1 MKKVISLLLVTAMML
16 SSFAFSFSV
25 VAETATTIGDIC
37 KDANGNSLTPH
48 LVNNKQWTVNANG
61 ELYPAN
67 DWDPVFLLFD
77 EELNANR
84 IETRLHAPL
93 AVGNNPAP
101 TSDSGWTYVQ
111 TGVVFALEDYDND
124 YSFRTDSN
132 DVTFYWLRVG
142 AWNNLTLFKIGRDAE
157 GTTSPLARQIG
168 SAIEL
173 DDVNALNI
181 SDIETKGVNIAV
193 EWDHQGNIKVYIND
207 FAPFVFKDESKPL
220 SGKGY
225 GFCTNARYATTGANP
240 NAPYSCRWFTS
251 FTAGLPTFDNC
262 KDGNENQLDTYYV
275 NSANAWTYESG
286 KLDIS
291 TSATEALLLFD
302 KPLNQNIIE
311 VDFYTPT
318 NGKSDGIKEGIVFA
332 YDEATNSYY
341 WLYVSNDQRLRLAKI
356 VNGAQEG
363 GLLLN
368 ESVENILKDSEA
380 NNITVT
386 WNETTGAIDISFNGQ
401 NYPATDTSALTG
413 DLYGLLV
420 KNTSGSDS
428 GSYFA
433 SFKAG
438 TETTIIATP
447 GLPEKVG
454 HSAGTTFNASI
465 TADVWNESD
474 NYKAIEMVITIPEKV
489 TVTNVTAGNRLNGG
503 QLSWKQDGTTLR
515 ISYLSTTYDN
525 ITITPNSELKAELF
539 NIEFCVEDDLT
550 VGETFDVTLVEAELA
565 LKSDTSAPDYNV
577 NILPTEET
585 DRTASAEIVEGTTFT
600 VKDLYTGAG
609 FDVIPADK
617 KAILV
622 TVTNPENTNEL
633 TYNDGTTTIIFKYN
647 AEISAK
653 LSTDGS
659 IIAYVALVDVNT
671 TIEATGK
678 NFTFGDTASNLIFG
692 DVNNDGILNAS
703 DALAVINMWL
713 RADTEITD
721 DKILAA
727 NVNGD
732 GNIDTYDALGI
743 VENFVKDFD
752 YVIIT
757 KVVATN
763 N

>member
-16 SSFAFSFSV
+16 SSFAFSFNV
-25 VAETATTIGDIC
+25 VAETTGLTFANCT
-37 KDANGNSLTPH
+37 DANGNLLNAHAVNRTWTYSSTDSTLRANSAFAASLAFD
-48 LVNNKQWTVNANG
+48 NKLNKNRVETEIYLNDDGSTDAYERNGIMFALTDHDGDWKFSLGSTDNSLYMLCINGDNTIGLWEFGKYAVPNYCPNPSNPDVFQSGYEQLDINPDDTEKFSLDLNLNPANG
-61 ELYPAN
+61 
-67 DWDPVFLLFD
+67 VK
-77 EELNANR
+77 
-84 IETRLHAPL
+84 L
-93 AVGNNPAP
+93 AA
-101 TSDSGWTYVQ
+101 
-111 TGVVFALEDYDND
+111 
-124 YSFRTDSN
+124 
-132 DVTFYWLRVG
+132 
-142 AWNNLTLFKIGRDAE
+142 
-157 GTTSPLARQIG
+157 
-168 SAIEL
+168 
-173 DDVNALNI
+173 
-181 SDIETKGVNIAV
+181 
-193 EWDHQGNIKVYIND
+193 EWDNEGNIKGYVNGKLTFEY
-207 FAPFVFKDESKPL
+207 KDTTPL
-220 SGKGY
+220 TGDLY
-225 GFCTNARYATTGANP
+225 GIFFNRNWVNGDIASEQTNGTYVK
-240 NAPYSCRWFTS
+240 Y

-275 NSANAWTYESG
+275 NSLNAWTYENG

-291 TSATEALLLFD
+291 SSAKEALLLFD
-302 KPLNQNIIE
+302 NPLNQNIIE

-318 NGKSDGIKEGIVFA
+318 NGKPDGVKEGITFA

-341 WLYVSNDQRLRLAKI
+341 WLYVSSDQSLRLAKI
-356 VNGAQEG
+356 VNGAQDG

-368 ESVENILKDSEA
+368 QSVDSILKDSEA

-420 KNTSGSDS
+420 KNTYGVDS
-428 GSYFA
+428 GSYFE

-438 TETTIIATP
+438 VQTTITATP
-447 GLPEKVG
+447 SLPEKVG
-454 HSAGTTFNASI
+454 HNVGTTFNASI
-465 TADVWNESD
+465 TADVWSEND

-617 KAILV
+617 KAVLV
-622 TVTNPENTNEL
+622 TVTKPENTNEL